1 VDEFEDLRQYDGFS
15 AWLGEIREFKRSS
28 FAIFKYHPRY
38 QRRAKCKRCGVVIPK
53 NLPRIQVVGSWDWD
67 AGHYCL
73 SCGLELI
80 NSVVAHYKEV
90 KTDIEKALAD
100 AHVVIRTARSAKER
114 EAYKEGIAL
123 GKLCVELMR

>member
-1 VDEFEDLRQYDGFS
+1 VDEFEDLRQYHGFPV
-15 AWLGEIREFKRSS
+15 WLGDIREFKQST
-28 FAIFKYHPRY
+28 FAIFRCNPKY
-38 QRRAKCKRCGVVIPK
+38 QRRVKCKRCGVVIPK
-53 NLPRIQVVGSWDWD
+53 NLPRIKVVGSWDWD

-80 NSVVAHYKEV
+80 RAVVARYKEV
-90 KTDIEKALAD
+90 KADIEKALTD
-100 AHVVIRTARSAKER
+100 AHVIIRTVKSAKER